1 MLNDKACQ
9 GLGHISR
16 LAQKENY
23 KIYLSGQG
31 ADEIISNYGWGGI
44 KIYPHSQFGGLF
56 PKNLEKIFPWESFYG
71 GTQIDYINKEECV
84 AGGYGMETRYPFLDV
99 DLVQEFLWLS
109 SELKNKSYK
118 SCIKE
123 YLLFKDFPFDE
134 NSKCGFDPI
143 KNSYQPIKL

>member
-1 MLNDKACQ
+1 MSDSQYNETKLFLNQNCEDYNYKNYRVLDDKACQ
-9 GLGHISR
+9 GLGYISK

-31 ADEIISNYGWGGI
+31 ADEIISDYGWGGF

-56 PKNLEKIFPWESFYG
+56 PKNLTQVFPWKSFFS

-84 AGGYGMETRYPFLDV
+84 AGCYGMETRYPFLDV
-99 DLVQEFLWLS
+99 ELVQEFLWLT

-123 YLLFKDFPFDE
+123 Y
-134 NSKCGFDPI
+134 
-143 KNSYQPIKL
+143 